1 KPDGITFYSCSATE
15 EDGTTLTLTDG
26 GNMEANKPYIYESTV
41 GNKYTIIGWDKGS
54 RANHENGWLTGSLA
68 ETGANV
74 PDGSYVLAA
83 NKTTGK
89 QGFYVTN
96 GTVTCPQFKCYMTV
110 PAEAAA
116 PKALFF
122 PGGEGEQTGI
132 ENVFGAD
139 ENGTVTIYNLAGQR
153 LNKLEKGINI
163 VNGRKVLVK

>member
-1 KPDGITFYSCSATE
+1 
-15 EDGTTLTLTDG
+15 
-26 GNMEANKPYIYESTV
+26 M
-41 GNKYTIIGWDKGS
+41 
-54 RANHENGWLTGSLA
+54 TGSLA
-68 ETGANV
+68 EAGANV

-83 NKTTGK
+83 NKTTGQ

-96 GTVTCPQFKCYMTV
+96 GSVTCPQFKCYMTV

-116 PKALFF
+116 PKVLFF

>member
-1 KPDGITFYSCSATE
+1 MPSGLVEGQGRIIV
-15 EDGTTLTLTDG
+15 
-26 GNMEANKPYIYESTV
+26 PY
-41 GNKYTIIGWDKGS
+41 
-54 RANHENGWLTGSLA
+54 WLTGSLA
-68 ETGANV
+68 EAGANV

-89 QGFYVTN
+89 QGFYVTD
-96 GTVTCPQFKCYMTV
+96 GSVTCPQFKCYLTV

-139 ENGTVTIYNLAGQR
+139 ENHAAPPHR
-153 LNKLEKGINI
+153 SED
-163 VNGRKVLVK
+163 GRVSAPFLSSSSPGKVPRVSSN